1 MNRLR
6 QDALEIWRAGVA
18 AVASDR
24 LVETNL
30 RLTADSLEIAGHSFS
45 LKPHSLVVVVGAGK
59 ASAGMAVGAE
69 RVLEPLQERL
79 SGWVNVPADCIR
91 PTSRIHLHPGRPAGY
106 NLPTLEGVHGT
117 QEIVRR
123 LAQLG
128 PDDLAI
134 VLVSGGGSALL
145 PLPVKGVSLADQLH
159 LINSIV
165 ACGASIQEVNT
176 VRQVV
181 SQSAAGGLAAI
192 PRQGQLVGLIISDII
207 GDPLD
212 LIASGPTTPGSYQPA
227 KAMTILE
234 HYQAL
239 RPDFHPPAT
248 ILQFIAT
255 EAKLGTSSRTP
266 HIPITNV
273 LLGSNSLAIEAA
285 AQHAQALGYH
295 THIIGC
301 GERGEA
307 RHVGQQL
314 ASLCLMANQQPGRE
328 ATPQPSDTS
337 SQPICYL
344 SGGEPVVTFLP
355 GQTIGKGG
363 RNQELVLAAL
373 RALVNQPNQPFALL
387 SAGTDG
393 EDGPTDAAGGIID
406 NQTVQQATTLLP
418 QIDQH
423 LDQHNAYPF
432 LQQIGSLLKTSPTQ
446 TNVMDLRVVVVAPQS
461 QAAHC

>member
-1 MNRLR
+1 MDRLR
-6 QDALEIWRAGVA
+6 QDALDIWRAGVA
-18 AVASDR
+18 AVASDS
-24 LVETNL
+24 LVERSL
-30 RLTADSLEIAGHSFS
+30 RLTDDSLEIAGQSFL
-45 LKPHSLVVVVGAGK
+45 LKPHSQVVVVGAGK

-69 RVLEPLQERL
+69 RALGPLKDRL

-91 PTSRIHLHPGRPAGY
+91 PTSRIHLHPGRPAGH
-106 NLPTLEGVHGT
+106 NLPTLDGVHGT

-145 PLPVKGVSLADQLH
+145 PLPVEGVSLADQLD
-159 LINSIV
+159 LINSFV
-165 ACGASIQEVNT
+165 ACGASIEEVNT

-181 SQSAAGGLAAI
+181 SQSAAGGLAAV
-192 PRQGQLVGLIISDII
+192 PRHGQLIGLIISDII

-227 KAMTILE
+227 KAIAILE

-239 RPDFHPPAT
+239 RPDFRPPAA
-248 ILQFIAT
+248 ILQFIAS
-255 EAKLGTSSRTP
+255 EAHQGTISRTP
-266 HIPITNV
+266 HIPVTNL

-285 AQHAQALGYH
+285 ARHAHTLGYQP
-295 THIIGC
+295 HIIGL

-307 RHVGQQL
+307 RQVGQQL
-314 ASLCLMANQQPGRE
+314 ASLCLMANQQLGGQASASP
-328 ATPQPSDTS
+328 AAS
-337 SQPICYL
+337 SGQPICYL
-344 SGGEPVVTFLP
+344 SGGEPVVTFLH

-373 RALVNQPNQPFALL
+373 RSLVSLPHHPFALL

-393 EDGPTDAAGGIID
+393 EDGPTDAAGGIIGT
-406 NQTVQQATTLLP
+406 QTVQQATSLLA
-418 QIDQH
+418 QMDQH

-446 TNVMDLRVVVVAPQS
+446 TNVMDLRVVIVAPQS
-461 QAAHC
+461 